1 MLLISSRNYSSW
13 SLRGWLMTCLA
24 GLEVEVQS
32 VSADDPAA
40 RAELLL
46 RSSSIL
52 LPNLLHEGLTIW
64 DTLAIAE
71 YLNERFPAA
80 AMLPA
85 DRAARAHC
93 RSISGEMHSGFDALR
108 SSLPMNLR
116 SRRPGFVIW
125 SGVQSDIDRIGTIWR
140 GCIGRWGG
148 PFLFGQRPTIADAMY
163 APVATRFVTY
173 DVSLD
178 QQCGDYVDSILA
190 WPPIR
195 QWTADALREP
205 AEIQELDVEF

>member
-1 MLLISSRNYSSW
+1 
-13 SLRGWLMTCLA
+13 
-24 GLEVEVQS
+24 
-32 VSADDPAA
+32 
-40 RAELLL
+40 
-46 RSSSIL
+46 

-173 DVSLD
+173 DVTLD

-190 WPPIR
+190 WPPMR

-205 AEIQELDVEF
+205 AEIHELDVEF